1 MTPLFSSPG
10 TAFCHDSVIAS
21 DLLTRKRLVEAE
33 LGEQQ
38 GEQQEQQEQQ
48 EQDPVDPVA
57 VGSPWLPWGGPA
69 WVALYVASQVA
80 LQVAL
85 QVASQV
91 AWAAWQVAAFE
102 AKVIAA

>member
-38 GEQQEQQEQQ
+38 GEQQ